1 MALFLKDDRREGTD
15 PSDNTTT
22 VKEDEFEEQI
32 EVSTHVS
39 GSDHSGTTFHLFGFT
54 WTLPIQPS
62 MVSSSLKHK
71 NNPIVTT
78 NSNKRDKCDRG

>member
-1 MALFLKDDRREGTD
+1 LALFLKDDRREGTD

-39 GSDHSGTTFHLFGFT
+39 GSDHSGTTFHFFGFT
-54 WTLPIQPS
+54 WTLPIQTS

-78 NSNKRDKCDRG
+78 NSNKRDKCNRG